1 MYSRVIRSQGGSQA
15 LKDCLVSLLAL
26 EAIYPSR
33 EIYIISPWI
42 SNAEIISDHHSKF
55 TNLFP
60 FVTSKKI
67 TLSDVL
73 LTYVWR
79 GSTVRLISNPANK
92 STQDFL
98 ELLGNQV
105 EYKALNDNHEKGM
118 VTDNFYLHGSMNFTY
133 SGIYINGECVRITT
147 EQSDINSALIS
158 VRARWEESTD
168 L

>member
-1 MYSRVIRSQGGSQA
+1 MYSRIIRSQGGSQT

-26 EAIYPSR
+26 EAICPSK

-42 SNAEIISDHHSKF
+42 SNAEIIADHHSKF

-60 FVTSKKI
+60 FIVSKKI
-67 TLSDVL
+67 TLADIL

-79 GSTVRLISNPANK
+79 GSIVRLICNPEHK
-92 STQDFL
+92 STKSFL
-98 ELLGNQV
+98 EILGNRV
-105 EYKALNDNHEKGM
+105 EYKTLTDNHEKGM

-147 EQSDINSALIS
+147 EQPDINSALIS

-168 L
+168 R